1 MSDIPS
7 LIGQTISHYRIVES
21 LGGGGMGVVYKAE
34 DTRLHRFVALKFL
47 PDEVA
52 RDKQALGR
60 FQREAQAASALN
72 HPSICT
78 IYDIGEE
85 NGRAFIAME
94 YLDGSTLKHLING
107 RPLEVDRLLDIGIEI
122 ADALDAAHSQGI
134 IHRDIKPANLFV
146 TRRGHAKILDFGLA
160 KLLPAQA
167 GSAPPGAAAGTMT
180 ATAIDAA
187 ELFTSPGT
195 AVGTV
200 AYMSPEQVRGK
211 ELDPRS
217 DLFSFGTVLY
227 EMATGL
233 MPFRGDTTG
242 VMFEAIL
249 NRVPP
254 PALRHNPEIPPK
266 MEEILQKALEKDREM
281 RYQVAA
287 EIRADLK
294 RLRRETDSSGRVSS
308 SSSSQASSSGA
319 VPLSGSAPAVA
330 PGVPST
336 SVQTASSSSVRQVA
350 GQHKAGLVLA
360 SVILLALVAAA
371 AFGIYSY
378 VSRKKSAGFESFTV
392 TPVTE
397 TGKASLAAISP
408 DANYILNVQRES
420 GQQSLW
426 LRNIPTKSNTQIVPP
441 SDDRYYSVNFSPDGN
456 SIYFIKDE
464 KAEKDVYSLYRAP
477 VLGGNPERIVHDI
490 ASDIS
495 FSPDRTHIVFIRK
508 KRNEGEGDL
517 IVAKADG
524 SGEKLLSK
532 QTTRLWDPAWSPD
545 GKMIVAAEFMADQSA
560 LSALDLFDP
569 VTGAKTIFK
578 KSDLRLQS
586 PTWLPDQSGILVVAN
601 GRESNFNRSQ
611 IGIVSYP
618 QGIYRPI
625 TNDTNSYP
633 SISLS
638 ADGKTIAAVQSQYV
652 GTLQTATY
660 DGKIAGKPVTIS
672 SRPPTNWFGWTYDGK
687 ILAEQ
692 ENGIFQM
699 NADGSN
705 RAPLLHDD
713 FPSFGPIS
721 CDHGRYAI
729 FASASRG
736 GGNSVNIWRADA
748 MGGNL
753 KQLTTGTYDQPAMCS
768 PDGKWLVYAGFDA
781 GKFVAKKVPVDG
793 GTSTQLSEA
802 LLTCGCVNVSPDG
815 KNLAFQTQ
823 PATGGRVVIKIL
835 DFETLAP
842 VKILERDPRAGGE
855 IRYTSDGK
863 TIGYPIRENGL
874 YALWVSPVDGSPGH
888 RVTEFEA
895 DRIEDF
901 HWTPDGKTLGLLRTH
916 SDSDVVLLRQTTS
929 SH

>member
-1 MSDIPS
+1 M
-7 LIGQTISHYRIVES
+7 IGQTISHYRIVES

-52 RDKQALGR
+52 RDQQALGR

-94 YLDGSTLKHLING
+94 YLDGSTLRHMING
-107 RPLEVDRLLDIGIEI
+107 RPMEIEQLLDIAIEI

-167 GSAPPGAAAGTMT
+167 GSAAGGSMT
-180 ATAIDAA
+180 ATALDAA

-266 MEEILQKALEKDREM
+266 LEEILQKALEKDREM

-294 RLRRETDSSGRVSS
+294 RLRRETGSS
-308 SSSSQASSSGA
+308 SSSSRASGSGA
-319 VPLSGSAPAVA
+319 VPLSASAPAV
-330 PGVPST
+330 VPAAIST

-350 GQHKAGLVLA
+350 GQHKVGLVLA
-360 SVILLALVAAA
+360 SVILIALVAAA

-408 DANYILNVQRES
+408 DANYILNVQHEA

-426 LRNIPTKSNTQIVPP
+426 LRNIPTKSNTQIIPP
-441 SDDRYYSVNFSPDGN
+441 SDDRYFSVNFSPDGN

-464 KAEKDVYSLYRAP
+464 KTEKNVHSLYRAP
-477 VLGGNPERIVHDI
+477 VLGGSPERIVHDI
-490 ASDIS
+490 GSNIS
-495 FSPDRTHIVFIRK
+495 FSPDRTHVVFIRY

-517 IVAKADG
+517 VIANADG

-532 QTTRLWDPAWSPD
+532 QTTRVYSPAWSPD
-545 GKMIVAAEFMADQSA
+545 GKMIVAGEFIADQSA

-569 VTGAKTIFK
+569 STSEKKTFK
-578 KSDLRLQS
+578 KSDMQLSS
-586 PTWLPDQSGILVVAN
+586 PLWLPDQSGILVVAS
-601 GRESNFNRSQ
+601 GRDSNFNRSQ
-611 IGIVSYP
+611 IGTISYP
-618 QGIYRPI
+618 QGVYRPV

-633 SISLS
+633 SMSLS
-638 ADGKTIAAVQSQYV
+638 ADGKTIATVQSQFV

-660 DGKIAGKPVTIS
+660 DATGAGKPVTIS
-672 SRPPTNWFGWTYDGK
+672 SRPPTSWFGWTPDGK
-687 ILAEQ
+687 LLVEQ
-692 ENGIFQM
+692 ENGILQM

-713 FPSFGPIS
+713 IPSFGPIS
-721 CDHGRYAI
+721 CDHGRYVV
-729 FASASRG
+729 FSSASRG
-736 GGNSVNIWRADA
+736 GGNSSNIWRMDA
-748 MGGNL
+748 TGGNL
-753 KQLTTGTYDQPAMCS
+753 KQLTTGTDDAPAMCS
-768 PDGKWLVYAGFDA
+768 PDGRWLVYASYDS
-781 GKFVAKKVPVDG
+781 GKFVAKRVSVDG
-793 GTSTQLSEA
+793 GTATQLSEA

-815 KNLAFQTQ
+815 KYLAFQTQ
-823 PATGGRVVIKIL
+823 PTTGGAVVIKIL
-835 DFETLAP
+835 DFETLQP
-842 VKILERDPRAGGE
+842 VKIIERDSRAGGE

-888 RVTEFEA
+888 RVTEFETDHIA
-895 DRIEDF
+895 DF
-901 HWTPDGKTLGLLRTH
+901 HWSPDGKTLGLLRTH
-916 SDSDVVLLRQTTS
+916 DDSDVVLLRQTAS

>member
-1 MSDIPS
+1 M
-7 LIGQTISHYRIVES
+7 IGQTISHYRIVES

-52 RDKQALGR
+52 RDQQALGR

-107 RPLEVDRLLDIGIEI
+107 RPLEIDRLLDIAIEI

-167 GSAPPGAAAGTMT
+167 GSAPPGAAGTMT
-180 ATAIDAA
+180 ATALDAA

-233 MPFRGDTTG
+233 MPFRGDTAG

-266 MEEILQKALEKDREM
+266 LEEIVQKALEKDREM

-294 RLRRETDSSGRVSS
+294 RLRRETDSSARVSS
-308 SSSSQASSSGA
+308 SSSSQASGSGA
-319 VPLSGSAPAVA
+319 VPLSGSAPAVTPA
-330 PGVPST
+330 VAST
-336 SVQTASSSSVRQVA
+336 SVPTASSSSVRQVA

-360 SVILLALVAAA
+360 SVILLGLVAAA
-371 AFGIYSY
+371 AFGVYSY

-397 TGKASLAAISP
+397 TGKASLAAVSP
-408 DANYILNVQRES
+408 DANYILNVQREG

-426 LRNIPTKSNTQIVPP
+426 LRNVPTKSNTQIVPP
-441 SDDRYYSVNFSPDGN
+441 SDDRYYSVSFSPDGN

-464 KAEKDVYSLYRAP
+464 KTEKDVYSLYRAP
-477 VLGGNPERIVHDI
+477 VLGGNPERIIHDI

-517 IVAKADG
+517 IIANADG

-532 QTTRLWDPAWSPD
+532 QTTRLYDPAWSPD
-545 GKMIVAAEFMADQSA
+545 GKTIVAAEFIADQSA
-560 LSALDLFDP
+560 LSVLDLFDP

-586 PTWLPDQSGILVVAN
+586 PIWLPDQSGILVVAN

-611 IGIVSYP
+611 IGSISYP
-618 QGIYRPI
+618 QGIYRPL

-638 ADGKTIAAVQSQYV
+638 ADGKTIATVQSQYV
-652 GTLQTATY
+652 GTLETATY
-660 DGKIAGKPVTIS
+660 DGKIAGKPVTVS

-793 GTSTQLSEA
+793 GTPTQLSEA

-823 PATGGRVVIKIL
+823 PTTGGRVVIKIL

-895 DRIEDF
+895 DRIDDF
-901 HWTPDGKTLGLLRTH
+901 HWTPDGTILGLLRTH